1 MGVRRAL
8 GAGARGPATKRWLA
22 DNQGVIRRQQMS
34 RADVAAFLVS
44 LTGGQKYSRATVAL
58 SG

>member
-8 GAGARGPATKRWLA
+8 GAGARGPATNRWLA
-22 DNQGVIRRQQMS
+22 DNRGVIRRQQMS

-44 LTGGQKYSRATVAL
+44 LIGSEEHSRSTVAL

>member
-44 LTGGQKYSRATVAL
+44 LIGSEEH
-58 SG
+58 